1 MKDKIQK
8 QNIEMNSINKTRD
21 SNIELLRIIAM
32 ILIIIHHMVYHTKI
46 YLCGGENHFISLI
59 MLTGGKIGVI
69 IYILIMGY
77 YSRESKFNIKRPI
90 NIVIFFNFFI
100 ILSPLSILT

>member
-32 ILIIIHHMVYHTKI
+32 I
-46 YLCGGENHFISLI
+46 E
-59 MLTGGKIGVI
+59 
-69 IYILIMGY
+69 
-77 YSRESKFNIKRPI
+77 
-90 NIVIFFNFFI
+90 
-100 ILSPLSILT
+100 